1 MAAGVTE
8 KEFWNMTPFQLE
20 TYLLVRE
27 EKFRYEK
34 SLELLTLNTIRNI
47 MSKNE
52 TISMDDLQGRY
63 IKTYRKRL
71 PDESRSDYIKYLK
84 QEVEND

>member
-1 MAAGVTE
+1 
-8 KEFWNMTPFQLE
+8 MTPFQLE

-71 PDESRSDYIKYLK
+71 PDESRNDYINYLK

>member
-1 MAAGVTE
+1 MSAGVTE

-52 TISMDDLQGRY
+52 TISMDDLQGRI